1 MYLYICVQ
9 YHVACF
15 DEEVRASHCTL
26 GELQQSIVPPS
37 WIVKL
42 PPMVVRREQKGRAG
56 GGVCY
61 EEGYAGEVYREECAG
76 GGVRWGRGVVEEGCA
91 VGGMC

>member
-1 MYLYICVQ
+1 MYLYIYVQ

-42 PPMVVRREQKGRAG
+42 PPIVVRREKKGCVVRMG
-56 GGVCY
+56 IKGD
-61 EEGYAGEVYREECAG
+61 VYREECAG
-76 GGVRWGRGVVEEGCA
+76 GGVRWGRVC
-91 VGGMC
+91 

>member
-42 PPMVVRREQKGRAG
+42 PPIVVRRGALW
-56 GGVCY
+56 
-61 EEGYAGEVYREECAG
+61 EGCAE
-76 GGVRWGRGVVEEGCA
+76 GGVR
-91 VGGMC
+91 

>member
-42 PPMVVRREQKGRAG
+42 PPMVVRREQKGCAG
-56 GGVCY
+56 GGVCC
-61 EEGYAGEVYREECAG
+61 EVG
-76 GGVRWGRGVVEEGCA
+76 
-91 VGGMC
+91 